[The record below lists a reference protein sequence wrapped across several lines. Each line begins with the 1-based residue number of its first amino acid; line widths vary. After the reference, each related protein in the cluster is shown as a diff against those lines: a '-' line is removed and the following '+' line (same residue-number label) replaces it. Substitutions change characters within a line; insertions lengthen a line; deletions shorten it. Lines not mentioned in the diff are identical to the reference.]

1 MSTTWDDQV
10 STSRGGGSSP
20 VRRECR
26 TVSMIDCRVRSSRS
40 RLTYPWLVRC
50 AHERTA
56 GLHSCLLCGRGLSS
70 LGRGSWSAQIHSK
83 SRLALTGVASLLCIP
98 GTNVQPHGQRR
109 RREDKPSNRDNR
121 RAPRRTEIL
130 CRIPSRSVTHCL
142 CAVSDDNFRSRTV
155 LSKTAPQRVFTL
167 SWLIASDAD
176 TVSLM
181 RRSAY
186 LMPGAGNLMR
196 APGHARR
203 CEGCVG
209 QPKCN
214 RPGRQST
221 DFHAHQIQ

>member
-121 RAPRRTEIL
+121 RAPRQPKFCAEYPPALSLIV
-130 CRIPSRSVTHCL
+130 CARSVTIISVIAPSHRNRL
-142 CAVSDDNFRSRTV
+142 VS
-155 LSKTAPQRVFTL
+155 TL
-167 SWLIASDAD
+167 SDR
-176 TVSLM
+176 TFC
-181 RRSAY
+181 R
-186 LMPGAGNLMR
+186 
-196 APGHARR
+196 
-203 CEGCVG
+203 
-209 QPKCN
+209 
-214 RPGRQST
+214 
-221 DFHAHQIQ
+221 